1 MLLVI
6 SINRKRLDW
15 LVQLTSTWWLEHNL
29 GIKKLK
35 LKFLIRKKNKFSLD
49 SSMGTWFE
57 ERENLLSVVVSL
69 LKKKNYT
76 GKWDII
82 AQVLE
87 CDEDASL
94 ESQFDLVSSDVLK
107 NYYFIM
113 QIARLV
119 VFISLSSPNQPTMVM
134 LFWRT

>member
-35 LKFLIRKKNKFSLD
+35 LKFLIRKKTSFHSTPQWEHDLR
-49 SSMGTWFE
+49 
-57 ERENLLSVVVSL
+57 REKTYWVLWSVYW
-69 LKKKNYT
+69 KKNYT